1 MSNALSQAVPS
12 QRAGR
17 GVSALN
23 GRHAGEVVYVVGTGP
38 SMRVFPVE
46 LLAGQTMIGCNMA
59 WKLAP
64 VQYCVTIHPDLN
76 IPEFM
81 DGELPRPEI
90 TWVTKHD
97 KARRLLTPDQFAQLE
112 ERFYYF
118 DSHGRPNRAPAGEP
132 QDSGRMLDWVR
143 RSSGDNLYQWSSIAQ
158 TACNLA
164 ANMGARAIIAVGC
177 DNAALDS
184 NHHAHAQ
191 HTRWKGAAPE
201 HRYRQY
207 YEGLAEVRAALRERG
222 IPLVSM
228 TPFAALDRPVED
240 FQRLCRELGRDS
252 ILENPDISATK
263 RRSPI
268 KRLRAA
274 VARLLAGR

>member
-1 MSNALSQAVPS
+1 
-12 QRAGR
+12 
-17 GVSALN
+17 
-23 GRHAGEVVYVVGTGP
+23 
-38 SMRVFPVE
+38 
-46 LLAGQTMIGCNMA
+46 MA

-64 VQYCVTIHPDLN
+64 VQYCVTVHPDLN
-76 IPEFM
+76 MPECLE
-81 DGELPRPEI
+81 GEAPRLEI
-90 TWVTKHD
+90 TWITKHD
-97 KARRLLTPDQFAQLE
+97 KARRLLTPDRFAALE

-118 DSHGRPNRAPAGEP
+118 DSAGRPNRAPAGEP

-143 RSSGDNLYQWSSIAQ
+143 RESGDRLYLWSSIAQ

-164 ANMGARAIIAVGC
+164 ANMGARAIVAVGC
-177 DNAALDS
+177 DNAALDA

-191 HTRWKGAAPE
+191 HTRWKGVAPE

-228 TPFAALDRPVED
+228 TPFAALDRPAED
-240 FQRLCRELGRDS
+240 FQRLCAELGRDAR
-252 ILENPDISATK
+252 LDNPDISPDISREK

-268 KRLRAA
+268 KRLRKA
-274 VARLLAGR
+274 LAGLMARR